1 MSKMQALK
9 EIEWD
14 RKMKRLRERGVRIS
28 PRQERFLAEAYYQ
41 RYLENV
47 EGEKPRNIGADRG
60 NKSDFLAR
68 IRRGFES
75 AAALE
80 IPYSSYKGDQAGG
93 GWEIGSSGGWFDQ
106 EDISK
111 TIDPGR
117 FADLCRFL
125 IQNGKDK
132 DGDNQYLNRAL
143 EAVRESFRL
152 RGITLVGLFDLPTG
166 FAPSR

>member
-1 MSKMQALK
+1 MQALK

-14 RKMKRLRERGVRIS
+14 RKMKELRERGAKIS

-47 EGEKPRNIGADRG
+47 EGEKPRNIGPDRG

-80 IPYSSYKGDQAGG
+80 IPYGSYKGNHEGG
-93 GWEIGSSGGWFDQ
+93 GWEFGSSGGWFDQ
-106 EDISK
+106 EDIFK
-111 TIDPGR
+111 AIDSNR
-117 FADLCRFL
+117 FGALCRFL
-125 IQNGKDK
+125 IQNGKEK
-132 DGDNQYLNRAL
+132 NGHNRYRIEAL
-143 EAVRESFRL
+143 AAIRESFRQE
-152 RGITLVGLFDLPTG
+152 GITLTGLIDLPSG
-166 FAPSR
+166 FAPVR